1 MSVLQMKE
9 RYFTM
14 ATKLAN
20 ISLSTKY
27 DSRKT
32 SSSTGRLL
40 RKILDNDAVY
50 IYKHWVKRG
59 DGQNMAAFFDNKPKV
74 EAARKK
80 RREAEA
86 KDKERE
92 SSAEVKVDD
101 DE

>member
-1 MSVLQMKE
+1 MSTQRDCGK
-9 RYFTM
+9 
-14 ATKLAN
+14 
-20 ISLSTKY
+20 ISSPT
-27 DSRKT
+27 D
-32 SSSTGRLL
+32 RLL

-59 DGQNMAAFFDNKPKV
+59 DGQNMAAFFDNKPRV

-86 KDKERE
+86 KGKERE
-92 SSAEVKVDD
+92 PSAEVRSC

>member
-1 MSVLQMKE
+1 MTGK
-9 RYFTM
+9 
-14 ATKLAN
+14 
-20 ISLSTKY
+20 I
-27 DSRKT
+27 
-32 SSSTGRLL
+32 SSSTDRLL

-59 DGQNMAAFFDNKPKV
+59 DGQNMAAFFDNKPRV

-86 KDKERE
+86 REKEKE
-92 SSAEVKVDD
+92 PPSAEVRSC